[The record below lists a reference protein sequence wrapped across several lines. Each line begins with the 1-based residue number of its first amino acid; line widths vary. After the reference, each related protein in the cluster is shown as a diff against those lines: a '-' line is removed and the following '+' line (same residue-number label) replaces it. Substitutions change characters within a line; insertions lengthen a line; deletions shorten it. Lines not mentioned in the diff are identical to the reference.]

1 MKKIFLALLALIILG
16 SKASAQK
23 FAYVDSEYILSQMP
37 EYRSAQKQLDDLA
50 QQWQKELDT
59 KMSEVEKIYREY
71 QDEKVLLTEEVRQ
84 RRERSIDDKEKAAKD
99 FQKAKFAAEGELFKK
114 RMELVKPIQDKVFDA
129 IQKVAK
135 KGGYD
140 FIFDKSGEVVML
152 YSNAKFDKSDDVL
165 QEMGITP
172 KEEVTTKKEAGGGP
186 IPPPNKP

>member
-1 MKKIFLALLALIILG
+1 MKKIFLALLAIVLIG

-50 QQWQKELDT
+50 QQWQKDLDA
-59 KMSEVEKIYREY
+59 KMTEVEKMYREY

-84 RRERSIDDKEKAAKD
+84 RRERSIDDKEKGAKD
-99 FQKAKFAAEGELFKK
+99 FQKAKFSADGELYKK

-172 KEEVTTKKEAGGGP
+172 KEEITPKGGGP
-186 IPPPNKP
+186 VTPKKP

>member
-1 MKKIFLALLALIILG
+1 MKKIFLALFAIALMG

-37 EYRSAQKQLDDLA
+37 EYRSAQKQMDDIA

-59 KMSEVEKIYREY
+59 KMTEIEKMYREY

-84 RRERSIDDKEKAAKD
+84 RRERTIDDKEKAAKD
-99 FQKAKFAAEGELFKK
+99 FQKAKFSSDGELYKK

-172 KEEVTTKKEAGGGP
+172 KEEITPKGGGP
-186 IPPPNKP
+186 VTPPPVKKP

>member
-37 EYRSAQKQLDDLA
+37 EYRSVQKQLDDLA

-186 IPPPNKP
+186 IPPPKKP